1 MLKDKI
7 REIYNNKDYDRLEA
21 LKIFSEFLQL
31 LNSGEVRAA
40 EKLENKWR
48 VNEWVKQGIL
58 IGFRLGE
65 IIDMP
70 YSATKNFT
78 DKSTYP
84 EKQIT
89 SQAGIRIVPGGS
101 SIRTGSFIARGV
113 TMMPPAYINVGAYVD
128 SGSMIDSHALVG
140 SCAQIG
146 RGVHLSAG
154 AMIGGVLEPINANPV
169 IIEDNAFIGGN
180 SGLYEGVLVQEG
192 AIIAPGT
199 IITKGTPV
207 FDAVNDC
214 YLEFENSPVIPKN
227 AVLVPGSRPL
237 KSNPN
242 FQLYCPIIVKYR
254 DEKSSASVELENLLR

>member
-7 REIYNNKDYDRLEA
+7 IAAYEDKSYDRNKGLI
-21 LKIFSEFLQL
+21 LFSEFLQL
-31 LNSGEVRAA
+31 LNSGEIRAA
-40 EKLENKWR
+40 EKVDGKWK
-48 VNEWVKQGIL
+48 VNSWVKQGIL
-58 IGFRLGE
+58 LGFRLGE

-70 YSATKNFT
+70 YSSSKNFT
-78 DKSTYP
+78 DKCTYP
-84 EKQIT
+84 EKVIN
-89 SQAGIRIVPGGS
+89 SSSGIRIVPGGS
-101 SIRTGSFIARGV
+101 SVRSGSFIAKGV
-113 TMMPPAYINVGAYVD
+113 TMMPPAYVNVGAYVA

-146 RGVHLSAG
+146 MNVHLSAG

-180 SGLYEGVLVQEG
+180 SGLYEGVLIQEG

-207 FDAVNDC
+207 FDAVNNK
-214 YLEFENSPVIPKN
+214 YLEFTDSPVIPAN
-227 AVLVPGSRPL
+227 AVVVPGSRQL

>member
-1 MLKDKI
+1 MLQDKI
-7 REIYNNKDYDRLEA
+7 REIYDNREYDRGEA
-21 LKIFSEFLQL
+21 LIIFLEFLNL
-31 LNSGEVRAA
+31 LNIGQIRAA
-40 EKLENKWR
+40 EKIGDKWL

-58 IGFRLGE
+58 LGFRLGE
-65 IIDMP
+65 IVDMP
-70 YSATKNFT
+70 YSDHKNFT

-84 EKQIT
+84 EKWI
-89 SQAGIRIVPGGS
+89 SANSGIRVVPGGS
-101 SIRTGSFIARGV
+101 SVRTGSYIARGV
-113 TMMPPAYINVGAYVD
+113 TIMPPAYVNVGAYVD

-146 RGVHLSAG
+146 KSVHLSAG
-154 AMIGGVLEPINANPV
+154 AMIGGVLEPINATPV

-207 FDAVNDC
+207 FDAVNNK
-214 YLEFENSPVIPKN
+214 YLEFEKSPVIPPN
-227 AVLVPGSRPL
+227 AVVVPGSRPL

-254 DEKSSASVELENLLR
+254 DDKSSTSVELENLLR

>member
-7 REIYNNKDYDRLEA
+7 NEIFESKVYNKEEGLQ
-21 LKIFSEFLQL
+21 FFFEFLNL
-31 LNSGEVRAA
+31 LNKGEIRAA
-40 EKLENKWR
+40 EKIGDKWI
-48 VNEWVKQGIL
+48 VNEWVKRGIL

-70 YSATKNFT
+70 YSNTKNFT

-84 EKQIT
+84 EKIIN
-89 SQAGIRIVPGGS
+89 SESGIRLVPGGS

-113 TMMPPAYINVGAYVD
+113 TMMPPAYVNVGAYVD

-146 RGVHLSAG
+146 KNVHLSAG
-154 AMIGGVLEPINANPV
+154 AMIGGVLEPINATPV

-180 SGLYEGVLVQEG
+180 SGLYEGVLIKER

-207 FDAVNDC
+207 YDAVNDR
-214 YLEFENSPVIPKN
+214 YLEFEGSPEIPAN
-227 AVLVPGSRPL
+227 AVVVPGSRQL

>member
-1 MLKDKI
+1 MLKEKILLAYEDKS
-7 REIYNNKDYDRLEA
+7 YDREEA
-21 LKIFSEFLQL
+21 LEIFTEFLNL
-31 LNSGEVRAA
+31 LNTGKIRAA
-40 EKLENKWR
+40 EKIDLKWT
-48 VNEWVKQGIL
+48 VNEWVKKGIL
-58 IGFRLGE
+58 LGFRLGN

-70 YSATKNFT
+70 YSNHKNFT

-84 EKQIT
+84 EKQIY
-89 SQAGIRIVPGGS
+89 SGSGIRIVPGGS
-101 SIRTGSFIARGV
+101 SVRTGSYIAQGV
-113 TMMPPAYINVGAYVD
+113 TMMPPAYVNVGAFVD

-146 RGVHLSAG
+146 KNVHLSAG
-154 AMIGGVLEPINANPV
+154 AMIGGVLEPINATPV

-180 SGLYEGVLVQEG
+180 SGLYEGVLVQER

-207 FDAVNDC
+207 FDAVNDRF
-214 YLEFENSPVIPKN
+214 LDFENSPIIPAN
-227 AVLVPGSRPL
+227 AVVVPGSRPL